1 MNTASV
7 PSRVTLDI
15 DLAVLRDNYRR
26 IAERVAPCGVIA
38 VLKADAYGLGMATI
52 AHGLEDCGIAGI
64 AVATLEE
71 GLAALELGF
80 GVPVIVLGGLLP
92 DEIEPAVEAGLR
104 VPVPSVEAARLIDAA
119 AAKFGREAVVHI
131 PLDTGM
137 GRVGFRAD
145 DPATPARI
153 AEVAALPH
161 LRLEGMYSH
170 FPMAYPAT
178 ADFTLGQIAL
188 YKRVAE
194 AVEAL
199 GVPIPWKH
207 MANSPAVN
215 SFPAAVQPPFTH
227 VRVGLGLHGSF
238 EPEGHALGLRSVVTV
253 RTHLAQVRHLPAGA
267 TIGYNATYRTPAPMR
282 VGTVAAG
289 YADGV
294 PLALSNRGHVLIRG
308 RACPVLGRVCMD
320 YVNVSLEQVPDA
332 AYGDEVILIGGEGSD
347 AITVED
353 WATLKGT
360 HPYEVLCA
368 ISPRVRRRVVSKS

>member
-1 MNTASV
+1 MNNTSS

-15 DLAVLRDNYRR
+15 DLAILRANYRL
-26 IAERVAPCGVIA
+26 IANTVAPAGVIA
-38 VLKADAYGLGMATI
+38 VLKADAYGLGMANVVR
-52 AHGLEDCGIAGI
+52 GLEGFGIAGI
-64 AVATLEE
+64 AVAELAE
-71 GLAALELGF
+71 GLDALAFNL

-92 DEIEPAVEAGLR
+92 DEIEPAIEAGLR
-104 VPVPSVEAARLIDAA
+104 VPAPSVEAARLLDAA
-119 AAKFGREAVVHI
+119 AAKLGREAVVHI

-137 GRVGFRAD
+137 GRVGFDAD

-153 AEVAALPH
+153 AEVAAMPH

-188 YKRVAE
+188 YRRVAE
-194 AVEAL
+194 KVEAL

-207 MANSPAVN
+207 IANSPAIN
-215 SFPAAVQPPFTH
+215 SFPVAAKPPFTH
-227 VRVGLGLHGSF
+227 VRAGLGLHGSF
-238 EPEGHALGLRSVVTV
+238 EPEGHALGLRSVVTM
-253 RTHLAQVRHLPAGA
+253 RTHLAQVRNLPAGA
-267 TIGYNATYRTPAPMR
+267 TIGYNATYRTPVPMR

-308 RACPVLGRVCMD
+308 RVCPVLGRVCMD

-332 AYGDEVILIGGEGSD
+332 AYGDEVILIGGEGPH
-347 AITVED
+347 AISVED

-360 HPYEVLCA
+360 HPYEVLCS
-368 ISPRVRRRVVSKS
+368 IGSRVRRRAVG